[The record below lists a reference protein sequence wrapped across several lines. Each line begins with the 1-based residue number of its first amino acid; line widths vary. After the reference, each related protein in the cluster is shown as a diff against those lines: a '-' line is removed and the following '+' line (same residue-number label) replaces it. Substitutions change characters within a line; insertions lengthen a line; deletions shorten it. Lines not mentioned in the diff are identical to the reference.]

1 MEQRYLVII
10 ACVLVAAFLLYKE
23 TKRADKRRLV
33 WRLLASFVAV
43 CTFAILI
50 VPISYQVKITGRLN
64 EMILITP
71 GTPPDTIKKY
81 RQQTLYATDRAI
93 VTTNPTQKIRFLP
106 DLLYFLQTNK
116 MISKLN
122 IYGIGLAADELKQ
135 IENQEVNFYPV
146 LPPNGIISCNWN
158 QQIKSTENMRVQGM
172 YNNASS
178 KTIKLVLFGLGSRL
192 DSAIIKPKDKFKFSF
207 QHRPQQ
213 LGRAIYQ
220 LIAFD
225 GKDTVL
231 KEKIPFTVTEE
242 KPMHILMLASF
253 PDFEYKFLKDW
264 LYANNYPLIFRSR
277 ISKDKY
283 SISYLNTKSKPL
295 NRIGQPVLEQ
305 TDVLIIDETELA
317 ALSRAEI
324 NAINSQVQ
332 QGMGLLIRIGEN
344 SSKTVRGFSFY
355 QPQQLKQQSFL
366 VKFFDDEIK
375 LKPLTIEQ
383 PLFVKTRNDGQ
394 PLVRD
399 QAGRILVNSRL
410 NGTGKIV
417 VSAIPATYLWTLA
430 GNNQD
435 YALFWSQLLNKTARK
450 AAQSQ
455 SWEISPA
462 LPITGGQTEAIF
474 ESDETSRTPAITF
487 NKIRLSPLQN
497 MHLPFRWQTTFW
509 PQSAGWNKLSSGDT
523 PAHNFYVYDKD
534 DWKAIADQDKLNAT
548 MRLAAKQDG
557 LKTRETERTEQK
569 QVSKWWFFLMFLI
582 AAGFL
587 WYETRL
593 GVNS

>member
-10 ACVLVAAFLLYKE
+10 VCVLITAFLLYKE
-23 TKRADKRRLV
+23 TIRPDKRRLV

-43 CTFAILI
+43 SAFALLI
-50 VPISYQVKITGRLN
+50 IPISYEVEVTERLN
-64 EMILITP
+64 EMIVITP
-71 GTPPDTIKKY
+71 GTSPDTIKKY
-81 RQQTLYATDRAI
+81 RQQTLYTTDQAI
-93 VTTNPTQKIRFLP
+93 VETNPTQKIRFLP
-106 DLLYFLQTNK
+106 DLPYFLQTSK
-116 MISKLN
+116 TISKLN
-122 IYGIGLAADELKQ
+122 VYGMGLGADELKQ
-135 IENQEVNFYPV
+135 IENQEVNFYPA

-158 QQIKSTENMRVQGM
+158 HQIKSTENLLVQGI
-172 YNNASS
+172 YNNSSS
-178 KTIKLVLFGLGSRL
+178 KLVKLVLFGLGSRL
-192 DSAIIKPKDKFKFSF
+192 DSAIIKPKGKFKFSL

-231 KEKIPFTVTEE
+231 KEKIPFTVTED
-242 KPMHILMLASF
+242 KPMRILMLASF

-264 LYANNYPLIFRSR
+264 LYAKNYPLIFRSR

-283 SISYLNTKSKPL
+283 STSYLNTKSKPL

-305 TDVLIIDETELA
+305 TDVLIIDENELA
-317 ALSRAEI
+317 ALSGTEI
-324 NAINSQVQ
+324 DAINSQVQ
-332 QGMGLLIRIGEN
+332 LGMGLLIRIGEN

-355 QPQQLKQQSFL
+355 KPQQLKQQNFL

-375 LKPLTIEQ
+375 LKPLTIEH
-383 PLFVKTRNDGQ
+383 PLFVKTLNDGQ

-399 QAGRILVNSRL
+399 QAGRILVNTRL
-410 NGTGKIV
+410 NGIGKIV

-430 GNNQD
+430 GNKQD
-435 YALFWSQLLNKTARK
+435 YALFWAQLLNKTAQK

-455 SWEISPA
+455 SWEILPTF
-462 LPITGGQTEAIF
+462 PITGGQTEAIF
-474 ESDETSRTPAITF
+474 ESNESSGTPAITF
-487 NKIRLSPLQN
+487 NKTRLSPLQN

-509 PQSAGWNKLSSGDT
+509 PQEGGWNELGSGNGPVHD
-523 PAHNFYVYDKD
+523 FYVYDQG
-534 DWKAIADQDKLNAT
+534 DWKAVSDQDKLNAT
-548 MRLAAKQDG
+548 MRLAAKKDG
-557 LKTRETERTEQK
+557 VKTPETELTEQK
-569 QVSKWWFFLMFLI
+569 QISKWWFFLIFLI

-593 GVNS
+593 GTNN